1 MSNVYYTDYT
11 HMTIYIYFVFGHEML
26 KYEPKSSPSEFEY
39 ICKKR
44 GNSEKEGNIGSECD
58 NV

>member
-11 HMTIYIYFVFGHEML
+11 HMNMYIFCVWPCLL
-26 KYEPKSSPSEFEY
+26 KYEPKRTPSEFEY
-39 ICKKR
+39 ICKKM
-44 GNSEKEGNIGSECD
+44 GKSEKEGNIGSECD